1 MDSSGIAIR
10 AHHVAQR
17 QTKRTV
23 EKPGAE
29 SETHWR
35 ERAQQDTS
43 CLMNLMKE
51 KEKRKMRNK
60 SGKQG
65 KTTSINNDER

>member
-29 SETHWR
+29 SETHWW

-43 CLMNLMKE
+43 CLRNLNE
-51 KEKRKMRNK
+51 RKRKKKNE
-60 SGKQG
+60 KQVR
-65 KTTSINNDER
+65 KTRKNYIDK